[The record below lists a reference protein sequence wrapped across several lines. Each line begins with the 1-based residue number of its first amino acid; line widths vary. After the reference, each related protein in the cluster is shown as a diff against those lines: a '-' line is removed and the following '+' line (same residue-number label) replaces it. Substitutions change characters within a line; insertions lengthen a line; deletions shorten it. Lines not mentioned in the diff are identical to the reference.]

1 MLIGLIIIIATLFID
16 QLTKQLAYHLIAP
29 TFTGTNT
36 VVLKGI
42 FELSYYENTGAS
54 FGWLGDFAYK
64 NLLFFVI
71 TVLALIVF
79 GYLFKSSDFKHK
91 KIYSISVAL
100 FISGTLGNAID
111 RALFGFVIDFMHY
124 PFLDFLSF
132 VPGISNFVNNMAD
145 NFLSAAIVL
154 FAIDLFFFESK
165 RLKQQKDENN
175 VTDN

>member
-1 MLIGLIIIIATLFID
+1 MLIGFIIIMGTLFVD
-16 QLTKQLAYHLIAP
+16 QITKQLAYRLIAP
-29 TFTGTNT
+29 TFSGTNT

-64 NLLFFVI
+64 NLLFFII
-71 TVLALIVF
+71 TVLSLIVF
-79 GYLFKSSDFKHK
+79 GYLFKSSDFKNK
-91 KIYSISVAL
+91 KVYSISIAL

-124 PFLDFLSF
+124 PFLDFLRF

-145 NFLSAAIVL
+145 NFLAAAIVL
-154 FAIDLFFFESK
+154 FAIDIFFLESK
-165 RLKQQKDENN
+165 RLKQQNGEENA
-175 VTDN
+175 